1 MCRLYT
7 THGSNDEFNMNSK
20 ISSFK
25 LNIFY
30 GWYVLAASF
39 AILFL
44 TSGVR
49 FSMGV
54 VFKPLMWEFGWDRGL
69 ISLAFFLNMTIYAVS
84 LIFVGKYYDRYGPKW
99 VIIISNFFISAGFMS
114 LAFINSFGQFLVF
127 YGIIAA
133 TGMGG
138 TTVPLYAALLSKW
151 FTKGRGLAVS
161 LGLAGSSIG
170 QFILVPVL
178 TAVVFRYGWRISYFS
193 VGLIMLLMIS
203 ALALFII
210 KGDPQDLD
218 LKPYGHHNEEAEGRN
233 DAQKSGRIKAGDLS
247 LSDAAKTYSFWFFVT
262 FMFICGSADFM
273 ITTHL
278 IPLVT
283 DYNISP
289 TTAGNMLAW
298 LGLMSLVGLLIAGP
312 ASDKI
317 GTKTPIALTFLLRFL
332 LFTLILNY
340 QNQLALYVFACAFG
354 FTLLITAPLNAIL
367 VGRLYGFSH
376 VGLIS
381 GVITTIHHLGGGFW
395 TYMGGEV
402 FDRTGSYRLVFIISA
417 ILALFAILFTLAIKE
432 KKHRVIR

>member
-1 MCRLYT
+1 MK
-7 THGSNDEFNMNSK
+7 SE

-44 TSGVR
+44 TSGAR
-49 FSMGV
+49 FSIGV

-69 ISLAFFLNMTIYAVS
+69 ISLAFFLNMTIYAIS
-84 LIFVGKYYDRYGPKW
+84 IIFTGKYYDRYGPKW
-99 VIIISNFFISAGFMS
+99 VIIISNLFISAGFMS
-114 LAFINSFGQFLVF
+114 LAFINSFWQFLVF
-127 YGIIAA
+127 YGIISAA
-133 TGMGG
+133 GMGG

-161 LGLAGSSIG
+161 LGLAGNSIG

-178 TAVVFRYGWRISYFS
+178 MAVVLRYGWRISYFCL
-193 VGLIMLLMIS
+193 GLIMLLIIT

-218 LKPYGHHNEEAEGRN
+218 LKPYGNHNEEAEEGN
-233 DAQKSGRIKAGDLS
+233 NAQKPGRIKAGDLS

-289 TTAGNMLAW
+289 TTAGKMLAW
-298 LGLMSLVGLLIAGP
+298 LGLMSLVGMLIAGP

-340 QNQLALYVFACAFG
+340 QNQFVFYIFACAFG

-395 TYMGGEV
+395 TYLGGEV

-417 ILALFAILFTLAIKE
+417 ILALLAVLFTLVIKE
-432 KKHRVIR
+432 KKHRVAG

>member
-1 MCRLYT
+1 
-7 THGSNDEFNMNSK
+7 MNSK
-20 ISSFK
+20 NSSFN

-39 AILFL
+39 GILFL

-49 FSMGV
+49 FSIGV

-69 ISLAFFLNMTIYAVS
+69 ISLAFFLNMTIYAFS

-99 VIIISNFFISAGFMS
+99 VIFISNLFISAGFICLTFMNT
-114 LAFINSFGQFLVF
+114 FWQFLIF

-151 FTKGRGLAVS
+151 FAKGRGLAVS

-170 QFILVPVL
+170 QFVLVPAL
-178 TAVVFRYGWRISYFS
+178 TAVVLRFGWRISYGS
-193 VGLIMLLMIS
+193 VGLIMLLIIS
-203 ALALFII
+203 ALALLVI
-210 KGDPQDLD
+210 KGDPQDLG
-218 LKPYGHHNEEAEGRN
+218 LQPYGHNKEEAPET
-233 DAQKSGRIKAGDLS
+233 DAQKPGRIKPGDLS
-247 LSDAAKTYSFWFFVT
+247 LTDAAKTYSFWFFVT

-273 ITTHL
+273 VTTHL

-283 DYNISP
+283 DFNVSP

-298 LGLMSLVGLLIAGP
+298 LGLMSLVGLLVAGP
-312 ASDKI
+312 VSDKI

-332 LFTLILNY
+332 LFVLILNY
-340 QNQLALYVFACAFG
+340 QNQLSFYVFACAFG

-395 TYMGGEV
+395 TYVGGEI
-402 FDRTGSYRLVFIISA
+402 FDRTGSYQRVFIISA
-417 ILALFAILFTLAIKE
+417 ILALMAVFFTVVIKE
-432 KKHRVIR
+432 KKHRVTG

>member
-1 MCRLYT
+1 MCRPYT
-7 THGSNDEFNMNSK
+7 AQGNNDRLNMNTRL
-20 ISSFK
+20 SSIK

-49 FSMGV
+49 FSIGV
-54 VFKPLMWEFGWDRGL
+54 VFKPLMWEFGWNRSL
-69 ISLAFFLNMTIYAVS
+69 ISLAFFLNMTFYAVS
-84 LIFVGKYYDRYGPKW
+84 LIFTGKYYDRYGPKW

-114 LAFINSFGQFLVF
+114 LAFINSFWQFLVF

-133 TGMGG
+133 IGMGG
-138 TTVPLYAALLSKW
+138 TTVPLYAAVLSKW

-178 TAVVFRYGWRISYFS
+178 TAVVLRYGWRISYFS
-193 VGLIMLLMIS
+193 IGLIMLLVIS
-203 ALALFII
+203 ALAVFII
-210 KGDPQDLD
+210 KGDPQDFD
-218 LKPYGHHNEEAEGRN
+218 LKPYGHHNEEADERN
-233 DAQKSGRIKAGDLS
+233 DAQKSSRIKAGDLR
-247 LSDAAKTYSFWFFVT
+247 LADAAKTYSFWFFVT

-332 LFTLILNY
+332 LFTLILNF
-340 QNQLALYVFACAFG
+340 QNQFSLYVFACAFG
-354 FTLLITAPLNAIL
+354 ITLLVTAPLNAIL

-417 ILALFAILFTLAIKE
+417 ILALLAVLFTLVIKE
-432 KKHRVIR
+432 KKHRVVR

>member
-1 MCRLYT
+1 
-7 THGSNDEFNMNSK
+7 
-20 ISSFK
+20 
-25 LNIFY
+25 
-30 GWYVLAASF
+30 
-39 AILFL
+39 
-44 TSGVR
+44 
-49 FSMGV
+49 
-54 VFKPLMWEFGWDRGL
+54 
-69 ISLAFFLNMTIYAVS
+69 
-84 LIFVGKYYDRYGPKW
+84 
-99 VIIISNFFISAGFMS
+99 
-114 LAFINSFGQFLVF
+114 
-127 YGIIAA
+127 
-133 TGMGG
+133 
-138 TTVPLYAALLSKW
+138 
-151 FTKGRGLAVS
+151 LAVS

-170 QFILVPVL
+170 QFILVPVF
-178 TAVVFRYGWRISYFS
+178 TVVVLRYGWRISYFS
-193 VGLIMLLMIS
+193 VGLMMLLIIS
-203 ALALFII
+203 SLAQFII

-218 LKPYGHHNEEAEGRN
+218 LKPYGHHTEEGEGRI
-233 DAQKSGRIKAGDLS
+233 DAQKSGRIKTGDLS

-283 DYNISP
+283 DYKISP

-298 LGLMSLVGLLIAGP
+298 LGLMSLAGLLIAGP

-332 LFTLILNY
+332 LFLLVLNY
-340 QNQLALYVFACAFG
+340 QNLYAFYVFACAFG

-395 TYMGGEV
+395 TYLGGEV

-417 ILALFAILFTLAIKE
+417 ILALIAILFTLAIKE
-432 KKHRVIR
+432 KKHRVAG